1 MLDRER
7 ILSRVADLDGYLGE
21 LESIKPLDFKE
32 FSKTERK
39 RACERLLQIS
49 IECVI
54 DLCQLFVAG
63 LKLGL
68 PAEENDLFEKLA
80 RAGVISEE
88 LRVTL
93 RRMKGFRNILVHE
106 YGEVDDELV
115 FDFVLNRTTDF
126 STFRGEVLRALHER
140 ASRP

>member
-1 MLDRER
+1 LLDRER

-21 LESIKPLDFKE
+21 VESIRPLDFKE

-68 PAEENDLFEKLA
+68 PAEEDDLFEKLA

-106 YGEVDDELV
+106 YGDVDDELV

-126 STFRGEVLRALHER
+126 STFRVEVLRALHER

>member
-1 MLDRER
+1 LLDRER
-7 ILSRVADLDGYLGE
+7 ILSRVADLDDYLGE
-21 LESIKPLDFKE
+21 LESIRPLDFKE

-68 PAEENDLFEKLA
+68 PAEEDDLFEKLV
-80 RAGVISEE
+80 RAPVPAVLSPSATTRMQSE
-88 LRVTL
+88 
-93 RRMKGFRNILVHE
+93 
-106 YGEVDDELV
+106 
-115 FDFVLNRTTDF
+115 
-126 STFRGEVLRALHER
+126 
-140 ASRP
+140 

>member
-21 LESIKPLDFKE
+21 LGSIRPADFKE

-68 PAEENDLFEKLA
+68 PAEEDDLFEKLA
-80 RAGVISEE
+80 RAGVVSEE

-106 YGEVDDELV
+106 YGDVDDELV
-115 FDFVLNRTTDF
+115 FDFILNRTSDF
-126 STFRGEVLRALHER
+126 SAFRVEILRALNER
-140 ASRP
+140 AGH

>member
-7 ILSRVADLDGYLGE
+7 ILSRVADLDGYMGE

-140 ASRP
+140 TSRP